1 MSLIFD
7 YFYNKD
13 KGIVCII
20 IIVDRLVA
28 LFNNDCRRRRAE
40 SVEANLKII
49 QQERATAEYKWEEE
63 NIKKT
68 TTTKQLKR
76 HLLLLK

>member
-49 QQERATAEYKWEEE
+49 QQERATAEYKWEE

>member
-49 QQERATAEYKWEEE
+49 QQERATAEYKWEE
-63 NIKKT
+63 NIKKNDDDEAT
-68 TTTKQLKR
+68 QASPAAT
-76 HLLLLK
+76 